1 MFNGI
6 IFNQGVIKKITKRDK
21 GINIFINSI
30 LKLTKKDIGVSVACD
45 GVCLTL
51 ISIKNRLMEF
61 YLSDETIQRSKFKFL
76 KIKDNI
82 NLELPL
88 KYGQKIS
95 GHICQGHVDTVG
107 KISTIK
113 KIDKSYLFD
122 FEIIKKERKNLIEKA
137 SICINGIS
145 LTISKVTQKGFQVW
159 VIPHTFK
166 LTNLSSLKKSSLVNI
181 EIDILSKYV
190 RNYFNEKNNY
200 ASIESI
206 INIAKKGGMFILVDD
221 EKRENEGDLIIS
233 TSDSSAKNINFMAK
247 YGRGLICLALDS
259 IQAKR
264 LNLSLM
270 SPINQSRNK
279 TAFTI
284 SIEAKKGITTGISA
298 KDRAKTIK
306 IASKKNVNK
315 KDIVSPGH
323 IFPIIAKD
331 GGVLVRAGHTEASVD
346 ISKLAKKNNS
356 AVICEIMNEDGT
368 MAKGQD
374 LFNFAKKHNLKIG
387 KIEDLIAYRLK
398 KEKLIKLKK
407 QSDIEVKNQKYKIRI
422 YENLLDGSEH
432 FALVKGNIKKGIVP
446 RVRVISS
453 NVVQN
458 YLINQQLPNSF
469 DKTLNYF
476 KKFNNCVLVFIKD
489 TNLKSVTQTLKDYK
503 NKDFYKKGNDKLIRN
518 YGIGAQII
526 KDLKIK
532 NMILITKSLK
542 KVIGLEGYDIKI
554 NKQEI
559 I

>member
-1 MFNGI
+1 M
-6 IFNQGVIKKITKRDK
+6 
-21 GINIFINSI
+21 
-30 LKLTKKDIGVSVACD
+30 L
-45 GVCLTL
+45 
-51 ISIKNRLMEF
+51 
-61 YLSDETIQRSKFKFL
+61 
-76 KIKDNI
+76 
-82 NLELPL
+82 
-88 KYGQKIS
+88 
-95 GHICQGHVDTVG
+95 
-107 KISTIK
+107 
-113 KIDKSYLFD
+113 
-122 FEIIKKERKNLIEKA
+122 
-137 SICINGIS
+137 
-145 LTISKVTQKGFQVW
+145 
-159 VIPHTFK
+159 
-166 LTNLSSLKKSSLVNI
+166 
-181 EIDILSKYV
+181 
-190 RNYFNEKNNY
+190 KNNF
-200 ASIESI
+200 ATIENI

-233 TSDSSAKNINFMAK
+233 TSNSNAKNINFMAK

-259 IQAKR
+259 VQAKR

-270 SPINQSRNK
+270 STNNQSRNK
-279 TAFTI
+279 TAFAI

-306 IASKKNVNK
+306 IASKKNVK
-315 KDIVSPGH
+315 KNEIVSPGH
-323 IFPIIAKD
+323 VFPIIAKD

-374 LFNFAKKHNLKIG
+374 LFNFAKLHNLKIG

-407 QSDIEVKNQKYKIRI
+407 QSNINVKNQKYKIRI

-432 FALVKGNIKKGIVP
+432 FALTKGIIKKGITP

-458 YLINQQLPNSF
+458 YLMNQELPNSF
-469 DKTLNYF
+469 NKTLNYF
-476 KKFNNCVLVFIKD
+476 KKFNNCVLIFIKD

-503 NKDFYKKGNDKLIRN
+503 NRDFYKKGNDKLIRN

-532 NMILITKSLK
+532 NMVLITKSPK
-542 KVIGLEGYDIKI
+542 KVIGLDGYGIKI
-554 NKQEI
+554 TRQEI

>member
-1 MFNGI
+1 M
-6 IFNQGVIKKITKRDK
+6 
-21 GINIFINSI
+21 
-30 LKLTKKDIGVSVACD
+30 
-45 GVCLTL
+45 
-51 ISIKNRLMEF
+51 
-61 YLSDETIQRSKFKFL
+61 
-76 KIKDNI
+76 
-82 NLELPL
+82 P
-88 KYGQKIS
+88 
-95 GHICQGHVDTVG
+95 
-107 KISTIK
+107 
-113 KIDKSYLFD
+113 
-122 FEIIKKERKNLIEKA
+122 
-137 SICINGIS
+137 
-145 LTISKVTQKGFQVW
+145 
-159 VIPHTFK
+159 
-166 LTNLSSLKKSSLVNI
+166 
-181 EIDILSKYV
+181 
-190 RNYFNEKNNY
+190 KNNF

-206 INIAKKGGMFILVDD
+206 INVAKKGGMFILVDD

-233 TSDSSAKNINFMAK
+233 TSNTNAKNINFMAK

-270 SPINQSRNK
+270 STNNQSRNK
-279 TAFTI
+279 TAFAV

-306 IASKKNVNK
+306 IASKKNVK
-315 KDIVSPGH
+315 KNEIVSPGH
-323 IFPIIAKD
+323 VFPIIAKD

-368 MAKGQD
+368 MAKGKD
-374 LFNFAKKHNLKIG
+374 LFDFAKKHKLKIG

-398 KEKLIKLKK
+398 KEKLIRLKK
-407 QSDIEVKNQKYKIRI
+407 QSSIVVKNQKYKIRI

-432 FALVKGNIKKGIVP
+432 FALIKGNIKKSITP

-458 YLINQQLPNSF
+458 YLINQELPNSF
-469 DKTLNYF
+469 NKTLNYF

-489 TNLKSVTQTLKDYK
+489 TNLKSVSQTLKDYK
-503 NKDFYKKGNDKLIRN
+503 NKDFYKKGKDKLIRN

-532 NMILITKSLK
+532 NMILISKSPK
-542 KVIGLEGYDIKI
+542 KVIGLDGYGIKI
-554 NKQEI
+554 TKQEI